1 MASVSYILSY
11 IQSAKR
17 RFGDFAKI
25 SYRLSG
31 ISADGINRTDCFLWE
46 IETMKRV
53 DGIYIRVCVPHS
65 IRIFDITS
73 QVVTIQRALRK
84 HRRK

>member
-1 MASVSYILSY
+1 MASEIVSYL
-11 IQSAKR
+11 QTAKH

-31 ISADGINRTDCFLWE
+31 TSHDGASVSDCFLWE
-46 IETMKRV
+46 ANTLKSIERIYVRV
-53 DGIYIRVCVPHS
+53 AIPHTT
-65 IRIFDITS
+65 RIFDITP
-73 QVVTIQRALRK
+73 QLVKIQRALRK